1 MLWEISIWE
10 LLVLCVHLLQDS
22 AASRKRA
29 LEDDYRQIREL
40 LDRDE
45 REALNTVDREQ
56 ESGQTKLQNLIKKFN
71 QNIVKLSAAK
81 DGVNSLLSQTQTV
94 AFLQVSPV

>member
-1 MLWEISIWE
+1 MRDIILRTPNI
-10 LLVLCVHLLQDS
+10 LCVHLLQDS

-71 QNIVKLSAAK
+71 QNIAKLSAAR
-81 DGVNSLLSQTQTV
+81 DGVNSLLSQTQTM

>member
-1 MLWEISIWE
+1 MREINLRTQRI
-10 LLVLCVHLLQDS
+10 LCVRLLQDS

-29 LEDDYRQIREL
+29 LEDEYRQIREL

-56 ESGQTKLQNLIKKFN
+56 ESGQTKLQNLMKKFN

-81 DGVNSLLSQTQTV
+81 DDINSLLSQTQTV

>member
-1 MLWEISIWE
+1 MREINLRTPRI
-10 LLVLCVHLLQDS
+10 LCVRLLQDS

-29 LEDDYRQIREL
+29 LEDEYRQIREL

-56 ESGQTKLQNLIKKFN
+56 ESGQTKLQNLMKKFN

-81 DGVNSLLSQTQTV
+81 DDINSLLSQTQTV